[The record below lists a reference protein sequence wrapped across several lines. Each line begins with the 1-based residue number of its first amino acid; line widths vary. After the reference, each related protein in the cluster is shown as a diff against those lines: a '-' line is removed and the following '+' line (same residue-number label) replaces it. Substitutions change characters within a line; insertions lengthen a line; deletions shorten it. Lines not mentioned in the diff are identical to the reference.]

1 MKRVLLVMGLLGVTS
16 LSAEELLIKNVRLV
30 ETSFQSGKVSD
41 LRIVDGI
48 ITQIG
53 ADLVASAGT
62 AIFDGEA
69 RAVTPGFIDSGTTIG
84 LAEVQG
90 LGVSRDGEQ
99 VDDDMTAGFQVY
111 LALNEDSSLI
121 PIATNDGIT
130 RGLIVPGAGDSN
142 YAGQSALV
150 RFKQGPTFLNEETM
164 AQHLYLREGDRR
176 RAGGSRSSALA
187 AALEALE
194 ESARYDKQR
203 RAFNTNRNRS
213 FDLDE
218 SDLVAL
224 SAVRRGEM
232 PLVVQVDRAADIIKV
247 VTAFRSYPD
256 LRLILASAAEAW
268 KVAPLLS
275 AENIPVLINVMENLP
290 QNFDRLGARLDQA
303 TLLADAGVTFAFL
316 SGSPYSE
323 TRSLGQAAGVAV
335 AQGLSWQQAIA
346 AITSVPAAIWGLAG
360 LGRIER
366 GAIAD
371 LVIWDGDPL
380 EVTSAPLAVLIDG
393 EWVDLETRQSAL
405 ANRYVELLNLK

>member
-1 MKRVLLVMGLLGVTS
+1 MKSVLIVMGLLGVTS

-30 ETSFQSGKVSD
+30 ETSFQSGKVRD
-41 LRIVDGI
+41 LRIVNGV

-53 ADLVASAGT
+53 ADLVASAG
-62 AIFDGEA
+62 AAVFVGEA

-84 LAEVQG
+84 LAEVSG
-90 LGVSRDGEQ
+90 LGVSHDGEQ

-111 LALNEDSSLI
+111 LALNENSSLI
-121 PIATNDGIT
+121 PIASNDGIT
-130 RGLIVPGAGDSN
+130 RGLIVPEAGDSN

-150 RFKQGPTFLNEETM
+150 RFKQGSAFLQEKTM
-164 AQHLYLREGDRR
+164 AQHLYLRESDRR

-194 ESARYDKQR
+194 ESARYDEQR
-203 RAFNTNRNRS
+203 RAFNTNKNRA
-213 FDLDE
+213 FNLDE
-218 SDLVAL
+218 SDLIAL
-224 SAVRRGEM
+224 SAVRLGKV

-247 VTAFRSYPD
+247 VTAFGAYPR
-256 LRLILASAAEAW
+256 LRLILAGATEAW
-268 KVAPLLS
+268 KVAPLLN

-303 TLLADAGVTFAFL
+303 TLLADAGVRFAFF

-323 TRSLGQAAGVAV
+323 TRSLSQAAGIAV
-335 AQGLSWQQAIA
+335 AQGLSWQQAIT
-346 AITSVPAAIWGLAG
+346 AITAGPAEIWGLKG
-360 LGRIER
+360 LGRIEV

-380 EVTSAPLAVLIDG
+380 EVTSAPVTVLIDG
-393 EWVDLETRQSAL
+393 ARVDLETRQDAL
-405 ANRYVELLNLK
+405 AKRYVELLNLK